1 MIREGMEDYEYLK
14 LLADARAT
22 RASPRQVADGALPQ
36 RPTPTE
42 VPAPATL
49 MAARERIAK
58 RILELRGTP
67 IP

>member
-1 MIREGMEDYEYLK
+1 MEDYEYLT
-14 LLADARAT
+14 LLSALGDAGLAAQIVNDLFPS
-22 RASPRQVADGALPQ
+22 ASRTEQSAQ
-36 RPTPTE
+36 R
-42 VPAPATL
+42 L